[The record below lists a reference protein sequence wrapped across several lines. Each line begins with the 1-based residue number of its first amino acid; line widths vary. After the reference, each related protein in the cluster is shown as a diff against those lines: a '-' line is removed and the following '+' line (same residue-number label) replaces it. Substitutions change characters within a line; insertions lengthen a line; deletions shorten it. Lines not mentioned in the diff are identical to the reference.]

1 MYASITCFCKQHP
14 HATKISQG
22 QRGQRVIYRPHRNN
36 KQLAPTPSKSNRT
49 ECVRTDE
56 RTVKAKKKK
65 KSYSYNAIKKQK
77 VFTRLFIYFYTMC
90 ALTKN
95 MPRKQ
100 GMFTNTRH
108 ITFFFVIL
116 CLNACRSHVQSF
128 LSF

>member
-65 KSYSYNAIKKQK
+65 KA
-77 VFTRLFIYFYTMC
+77 TPTM
-90 ALTKN
+90 
-95 MPRKQ
+95 Q
-100 GMFTNTRH
+100 
-108 ITFFFVIL
+108 
-116 CLNACRSHVQSF
+116 
-128 LSF
+128 